1 LHLEYRA
8 ACENLLV
15 QRIARAH
22 GFQRSGRIIRDRVMS
37 LAETRNFIET
47 EADGGKFIW
56 MNSST
61 RSAGCSSRCP
71 ANTEDIRQIEDISL
85 AELGPVCRRL
95 NPAEAARFF
104 GIRRLSSTARARME
118 EAGKSIA

>member
-1 LHLEYRA
+1 
-8 ACENLLV
+8 
-15 QRIARAH
+15 
-22 GFQRSGRIIRDRVMS
+22 MS

-47 EADGGKFIW
+47 EADGVKFIW

-61 RSAGCSSRCP
+61 RSARCSSRCP

-104 GIRRLSSTARARME
+104 GVRRLSSTARARME

>member
-47 EADGGKFIW
+47 EADGGK
-56 MNSST
+56 
-61 RSAGCSSRCP
+61 
-71 ANTEDIRQIEDISL
+71 
-85 AELGPVCRRL
+85 LGPVCRRL